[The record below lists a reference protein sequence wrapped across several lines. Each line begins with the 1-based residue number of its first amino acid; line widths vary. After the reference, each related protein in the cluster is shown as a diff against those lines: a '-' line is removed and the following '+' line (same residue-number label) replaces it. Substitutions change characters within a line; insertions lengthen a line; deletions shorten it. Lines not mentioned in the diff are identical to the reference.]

1 MAALQEAIEAA
12 VRAAF
17 LGWTE
22 PPSGSDRNPQFLSI
36 RVEGSR
42 DRPVEEPPASRPR
55 PTRVVPWTEILEQME
70 AATDISSQVQAEI
83 SRTEPEPSERAASDD
98 IPFLPAPRPSAA

>member
-22 PPSGSDRNPQFLSI
+22 APSGSGRNPQFLSI
-36 RVEGSR
+36 PVEESR
-42 DRPVEEPPASRPR
+42 DRPVEEPPGSRPR
-55 PTRVVPWTEILEQME
+55 PTRVVAWAEILEQME
-70 AATDISSQVQAEI
+70 AATDISTQVQAELR
-83 SRTEPEPSERAASDD
+83 RTEQEPSGRAASDD